1 MQRAKKKDMEF
12 KALNIA
18 EFLQGTIE
26 GDENVSVSN
35 VSKIEEG
42 KAGTLA
48 FLANPKYERYIYET
62 EASIVLVR
70 KDFKPEQEV
79 KATLIRVDDPY
90 QAFASLLELYEQ
102 ARQMKTGV
110 EQPSFID
117 STATVGEDIYFGAF
131 AYLGQNSTLGDNVK
145 IYPQTYIGSDV
156 TIGDNT
162 IIYAGAKIY
171 DGSVIG
177 NNCIIH
183 AGAVIGSD
191 GFGFAPTPDGSYKK
205 IPQVGN
211 VILED
216 DVEVGAN
223 TTIDCSTMG
232 STIIRKG
239 AKLDNLIQIAHNCEV
254 GENTVMAAL
263 VGIAGSTKI
272 GKNCMFGGQVGVAGH
287 LTIGDNVKIG
297 AMAGVSNSIKADRT
311 VLGAPAMDHDQ
322 ALKSYVVYRRLPQ
335 MRDQLI
341 DLQKEV
347 KELKSKLNEE

>member
-1 MQRAKKKDMEF
+1 MHRAKKKNMEF

-18 EFLQGTIE
+18 DFLQGTVE
-26 GDENVSVSN
+26 GDEQVSVNN
-35 VSKIEEG
+35 VSKIEDG
-42 KAGTLA
+42 KPGTLA

-70 KDFKPEQEV
+70 QDFKPEEPV
-79 KATLIRVDDPY
+79 KATLIRVEDPY
-90 QAFASLLELYEQ
+90 EAFASLLELYEQ
-102 ARQMKTGV
+102 TKKLKQGI

-117 STATVGEDIYFGAF
+117 PSAKVGEEVYFGAF

-145 IYPQTYIGSDV
+145 VYPQTFIGSGV
-156 TIGDNT
+156 TIGKNT

-171 DGSVIG
+171 DGTVIG
-177 NNCIIH
+177 ANCVIH

-191 GFGFAPTPDGSYKK
+191 GFGFAPKPDGSYRK

-216 DVEVGAN
+216 DVEIGAN

-263 VGIAGSTKI
+263 VGIAGSSKV
-272 GKNCMFGGQVGVAGH
+272 GKNCMFGGQVGIAGH
-287 LTIGDNVKIG
+287 LNIGDEVKIG
-297 AMAGVSNSIKADRT
+297 AMSGVTNNIKSGRT
-311 VLGAPAMDHDQ
+311 VLGAPAMDHEQ
-322 ALKSYVVYRRLPQ
+322 ALKTYVVYRRLPQ
-335 MRDQLI
+335 LRSQLI

-347 KELKSKLNEE
+347 AELKSKLNEQ